1 MYKLR
6 SKKEVDVERLESWI
20 PSLEGLFKDF
30 GKVFSTIAKTYS
42 SSETQIEN
50 ASITKRTEED
60 IAHAY
65 ETISM
70 VFKFLVDFHISNFVI
85 NSLKR
90 SIKYIY

>member
-1 MYKLR
+1 MEELR
-6 SKKEVDVERLESWI
+6 SKKEVDTEGCVSSLESVF
-20 PSLEGLFKDF
+20 EDF
-30 GKVFSTIAKTYS
+30 RKVFATIAETYS

-70 VFKFLVDFHISNFVI
+70 VFKFLQDFHKANKVNKFP
-85 NSLKR
+85 
-90 SIKYIY
+90 